1 LIIFLKI
8 VKFYQFFRKILV
20 QINFDSGA
28 IRVQN
33 NYFLDPYLDRD
44 PAKSSGSDRMRI
56 SAAAAGAAAAGAA
69 ATGAE
74 AAGAAA
80 AGVAAAAAVLGDT
93 VWRLGGRPLVLGGW
107 GLQLPGI

>member
-69 ATGAE
+69 A
-74 AAGAAA
+74 
-80 AGVAAAAAVLGDT
+80 AGVAAAAVALGDP
-93 VWRLGGRPLVLGGW
+93 VWQLGGCPLVLGGW

>member
-1 LIIFLKI
+1 MIIFLKI

-33 NYFLDPYLDRD
+33 NYFLDPYLVRD

-56 SAAAAGAAAAGAA
+56 SAAAAGAAAAG
-69 ATGAE
+69 
-74 AAGAAA
+74 
-80 AGVAAAAAVLGDT
+80 VAAAAVALGDP
-93 VWRLGGRPLVLGGW
+93 VWQLGGCPLVLGGW